1 MRLFH
6 QEGIILD
13 GIVHADHDGQTMK
26 IVAKYF
32 PLAIEMNDPA
42 AHRVKLFKKKIISL
56 GTLHKQLKGIGNKCR
71 SRMLMYAIRHC
82 DGQQLANFKQL
93 MMNQFNHITNRDHS
107 CCTHDV
113 DYTPRNGFITDEA
126 ARGLLWVEFE
136 NIINIGERYVN
147 NYGTNTVEAFNHEIT
162 KFCPKWSINFH
173 TTYVLRGN
181 LAALARLSPNYK
193 LEIMNA
199 LQVVTVDNNTAERL
213 LSEVDRKQ
221 YLSEWRRSTQ
231 YKQRKALAR
240 KRNREAN
247 KNRPMMENQNG
258 DQHLENEVI
267 QNYSYKNG
275 GQLKRRERTRR
286 RNGKQMEGQR
296 KVPLQLVATAAA
308 ASGRNKR

>member
-1 MRLFH
+1 
-6 QEGIILD
+6 
-13 GIVHADHDGQTMK
+13 
-26 IVAKYF
+26 
-32 PLAIEMNDPA
+32 
-42 AHRVKLFKKKIISL
+42 
-56 GTLHKQLKGIGNKCR
+56 
-71 SRMLMYAIRHC
+71 
-82 DGQQLANFKQL
+82 
-93 MMNQFNHITNRDHS
+93 MNQFNHITNRDHS

-162 KFCPKWSINFH
+162 KFCPKSINFH

-199 LQVVTVDNNTAERL
+199 LQVTVDNNTAERL

-247 KNRPMMENQNG
+247 KNRPTMENQNG

-275 GQLKRRERTRR
+275 GQLKRRERRRR
-286 RNGKQMEGQR
+286 RNGKQMEGQ
-296 KVPLQLVATAAA
+296 KEGSTTTSSHSSSISSSSKWKKQKVATITIQTPAITSATS
-308 ASGRNKR
+308 ASASATADVSIKDASSRINGSNNNNNNNNRKTRNKSNKNKNKQSTNRRGMSQSNSS